1 MADPIARAINTFAA
15 LKGMDQRQ
23 EQLDQAR
30 EDRLFSRDMMSRQ
43 EARAD
48 ETFNMNK
55 AANAKNS
62 AWQEKERTH
71 KLGEWREGAVEKART
86 RADDILYEFTSQM
99 EANGVKDWGPG
110 EVEGL
115 MGRLEPVKGELRKKL
130 ADLYDPAKVEERSA
144 ATKNILGRLR
154 NGDLAHDDTLKDANI
169 AFAPELEARGQ
180 KYGAKKV
187 EFSRLLP
194 SPQGDGFMAELE
206 ITKPDGTTYRAPA
219 TENGGTAE
227 DGDNAVKI
235 FKMEDVAPYLVG
247 QVLTYEGAKGYL
259 KSRGKIKDKDRE
271 VMQVGSDDGGREL
284 VYKDTGELVR
294 KIHGPTA
301 DADGKGG
308 KGGKNGKGGLAVD
321 NDAYKLFDDQLNK
334 QFLSE
339 FQEFSGAEQAMANMP
354 PEIRR
359 DYDKA
364 QRRGVQAGEQF
375 LADYLKSA
383 SNQATPAAWMET
395 DALGNQRVSMERVVA
410 KMPPEMRARY
420 NASRQ
425 AGEHFMADGSLT
437 PILAANKAYT
447 HASRKDGGGQQV
459 SADPAQGVTQD
470 GIDQVPQQRLAYLQQ
485 WLKNAEASSKE
496 DALGLLEHI
505 KKTSPA
511 EYAALTRP
519 LENRSIPVE
528 KPPKRGMAS
537 FREEVNKVG
546 LIPMAA
552 KGMASHVK
560 EATEDPRFPGW
571 L

>member
-1 MADPIARAINTFAA
+1 
-15 LKGMDQRQ
+15 MDQRQ

-55 AANAKNS
+55 AANATNS

-206 ITKPDGTTYRAPA
+206 ITKPDGTRYRAPA

-235 FKMEDVAPYLVG
+235 FKMEDVTPYLVG

-294 KIHGPTA
+294 KIHGPIA
-301 DADGKGG
+301 DADG

-339 FQEFSGAEQAMANMP
+339 FQASLPAEQKEMADTM
-354 PEIRR
+354 
-359 DYDKA
+359 
-364 QRRGVQAGEQF
+364 V
-375 LADYLKSA
+375 
-383 SNQATPAAWMET
+383 T
-395 DALGNQRVSMERVVA
+395 DALGNQRVDMQRVVS
-410 KMPPEMRARY
+410 KMPKEMRDRY
-420 NASRQ
+420 NAARQ
-425 AGEHFMADGSLT
+425 AGENFMADGSLT
-437 PILAANKAYT
+437 PILAANKAYGYT
-447 HASRKDGGGQQV
+447 SRKNGVEQQGP
-459 SADPAQGVTQD
+459 ADPDQGVTQD
-470 GIDQVPQQRLAYLQQ
+470 AIDQVPPQRLSALQQ
-485 WLKNAEASSKE
+485 GLKNAEAAGKE
-496 DALGLLEHI
+496 EAIGYLEELSR
-505 KKTSPA
+505 TSPI
-511 EYAALTRP
+511 EYAVLARTLG
-519 LENRSIPVE
+519 ENARKTDPAP
-528 KPPKRGMAS
+528 KPQRRGMVEYLKS
-537 FREEVNKVG
+537 DEVQEKG
-546 LIPMAA
+546 LIPLAVQ
-552 KGMASHVK
+552 GMTSHVK
-560 EATEDPRFPGW
+560 KAQEDPRFPGW
-571 L
+571 R